1 MHLKGGTDRPTDTQ
15 HARFR
20 CPSTIHWPI
29 PHLILRL
36 GWNLDALVTSSLSS
50 SSLMFEFAFT
60 RFITRHS
67 DKSFVVGPPSSP
79 PDHQLGIIIFSSFV
93 KVALLLF
100 PPLYY
105 PRSFGEAKLDSH
117 PRCTHGTMMAIIQ
130 LSGQGNCAPNSK
142 LGQEVYILW
151 MTVGGQLVG
160 GSSVL
165 FVSPTGCYLK
175 LIMLHLVSG
184 ICRVSSYATI
194 LLLWRDR
201 LREIAM

>member
-20 CPSTIHWPI
+20 CPSTVHWPI

-130 LSGQGNCAPNSK
+130 LG
-142 LGQEVYILW
+142 
-151 MTVGGQLVG
+151 TGQLCAKFQI
-160 GSSVL
+160 GSRGIHFVNDGRWSISKRL
-165 FVSPTGCYLK
+165 FSSFR
-175 LIMLHLVSG
+175 ISHWMLS
-184 ICRVSSYATI
+184 
-194 LLLWRDR
+194 
-201 LREIAM
+201 